1 MTLSTPD
8 PTTVTTIKSVV
19 VRIIFTERLK
29 PPLLAIPYASLCQRR
44 LNCYHSAMAGDRDSV
59 APALAQFLGEF
70 KRVANAIVDSYFIV
84 DTERRIVDFNRAFFA
99 LLPRQVARGLK
110 GKHCFDVLELNICKS
125 ECIAQ
130 QCWND
135 NRHVRLD
142 EISGSVQGEAQK
154 LRFILSAVP
163 ITDEAGNH
171 VGALEIQRN
180 VTDEAVVQV
189 KYQEMLETEA
199 RERERLANQVRMRT
213 KELLE
218 TNQLLLKTQKELLA
232 YKKGLTV

>member
-1 MTLSTPD
+1 LSVSVD
-8 PTTVTTIKSVV
+8 P
-19 VRIIFTERLK
+19 
-29 PPLLAIPYASLCQRR
+29 IP
-44 LNCYHSAMAGDRDSV
+44 
-59 APALAQFLGEF
+59 PALQQFLTEF
-70 KRVANAIVDSYFIV
+70 KRVASAIVDSYFIV

-110 GKHCFDVLELNICKS
+110 GKRCYEVIELNICKT

-130 QCWND
+130 QCWTD

-142 EISGSVQGEAQK
+142 EISGSVVGEAGK

-163 ITDEAGNH
+163 ITDERGNH

-232 YKKGLTV
+232 YKKGLAV

>member
-1 MTLSTPD
+1 MD
-8 PTTVTTIKSVV
+8 
-19 VRIIFTERLK
+19 
-29 PPLLAIPYASLCQRR
+29 Q
-44 LNCYHSAMAGDRDSV
+44 V
-59 APALAQFLGEF
+59 APALQQFLADF
-70 KRVANAIVDSYFIV
+70 KRVASAIVDSYFVV

-110 GKHCFDVLELNICKS
+110 GKQCYEVLELNICKS

-130 QCWND
+130 QCWSD

-142 EISGSVQGEAQK
+142 EISGNVAGEEQK
-154 LRFILSAVP
+154 LKFILSAIP
-163 ITDEAGNH
+163 ITDEHGQH

>member
-1 MTLSTPD
+1 MD
-8 PTTVTTIKSVV
+8 
-19 VRIIFTERLK
+19 
-29 PPLLAIPYASLCQRR
+29 Q
-44 LNCYHSAMAGDRDSV
+44 V
-59 APALAQFLGEF
+59 APGLTQFLNEF
-70 KRVANAIVDSYFIV
+70 KRVASAIVDSYFVV
-84 DTERRIVDFNRAFFA
+84 DHERRIVDFNRAFFA
-99 LLPRQVARGLK
+99 LLPRQLGRGLK
-110 GKHCFDVLELNICKS
+110 GKHCFEVLNLNICKTD
-125 ECIAQ
+125 CIAH
-130 QCWND
+130 QCWAN

-142 EISGSVQGEAQK
+142 EISGSIAGEEQK

-163 ITDEAGNH
+163 ITDEHGNP

-189 KYQEMLETEA
+189 KYQEMLEKEA
-199 RERERLANQVRMRT
+199 RERERLANQVRTRT

>member
-1 MTLSTPD
+1 MDGAHEP
-8 PTTVTTIKSVV
+8 
-19 VRIIFTERLK
+19 
-29 PPLLAIPYASLCQRR
+29 
-44 LNCYHSAMAGDRDSV
+44 V
-59 APALAQFLGEF
+59 APALQQFLSEF
-70 KRVANAIVDSYFIV
+70 KRVANAIVDSYFVV
-84 DTERRIVDFNRAFFA
+84 DHERRIVDFNRAFFA
-99 LLPRQVARGLK
+99 LLPRQLARGLK
-110 GKHCFDVLELNICKS
+110 GKRCYDVLELNICKT

-130 QCWND
+130 QCWTD

-142 EISGSVQGEAQK
+142 EISGAIVGESQK

-163 ITDEAGNH
+163 ITDEQGTP

-189 KYQEMLETEA
+189 KYQEMLEKEA
-199 RERERLANQVRMRT
+199 HERERLANQVRVRT

-218 TNQLLLKTQKELLA
+218 TNQLLLETQKELLA

>member
-1 MTLSTPD
+1 M
-8 PTTVTTIKSVV
+8 
-19 VRIIFTERLK
+19 
-29 PPLLAIPYASLCQRR
+29 
-44 LNCYHSAMAGDRDSV
+44 DSI
-59 APALAQFLGEF
+59 APALQQFLTEF
-70 KRVANAIVDSYFIV
+70 KRVASAIVDSYFVV

-110 GKHCFDVLELNICKS
+110 GKRCYEVIELNICNS
-125 ECIAQ
+125 ECIAR
-130 QCWND
+130 QCWAD

-142 EISGSVQGEAQK
+142 EISGSIAGEAGK

-163 ITDEAGNH
+163 ITDEHGNH

>member
-1 MTLSTPD
+1 MSVD
-8 PTTVTTIKSVV
+8 P
-19 VRIIFTERLK
+19 
-29 PPLLAIPYASLCQRR
+29 IP
-44 LNCYHSAMAGDRDSV
+44 
-59 APALAQFLGEF
+59 PALQQFLTEF
-70 KRVANAIVDSYFIV
+70 KRVASAIVDSYFVV

-110 GKHCFDVLELNICKS
+110 GKRCYEVIDLNICKT

-130 QCWND
+130 QCWAD

-142 EISGSVQGEAQK
+142 EISGSVVGEAQK

-163 ITDEAGNH
+163 ITDERGNH

-232 YKKGLTV
+232 YKKGLAV

>member
-1 MTLSTPD
+1 VD
-8 PTTVTTIKSVV
+8 PI
-19 VRIIFTERLK
+19 
-29 PPLLAIPYASLCQRR
+29 
-44 LNCYHSAMAGDRDSV
+44 
-59 APALAQFLGEF
+59 APALQQFLTEL
-70 KRVANAIVDSYFIV
+70 KRVASAIVDSYFVV

-110 GKHCFDVLELNICKS
+110 GKRCYEVIELNICKAA
-125 ECIAQ
+125 CIAQ
-130 QCWND
+130 QCWSD

-142 EISGSVQGEAQK
+142 EISGSVAGEPQQ

-163 ITDEAGNH
+163 ITDDAGQN

-199 RERERLANQVRMRT
+199 RERERLANQIRART
-213 KELLE
+213 RELLE

-232 YKKGLTV
+232 YKKGLQV

>member
-1 MTLSTPD
+1 MSVD
-8 PTTVTTIKSVV
+8 P
-19 VRIIFTERLK
+19 
-29 PPLLAIPYASLCQRR
+29 IP
-44 LNCYHSAMAGDRDSV
+44 
-59 APALAQFLGEF
+59 PALQQFLTEF
-70 KRVANAIVDSYFIV
+70 KRVASAIVDSYFIV

-110 GKHCFDVLELNICKS
+110 GKRCYEVIELNICKT

-130 QCWND
+130 QCWTD

-142 EISGSVQGEAQK
+142 EISGSVVGEAGK

-163 ITDEAGNH
+163 ITDERGNH

-232 YKKGLTV
+232 YKKGLAV

>member
-1 MTLSTPD
+1 
-8 PTTVTTIKSVV
+8 
-19 VRIIFTERLK
+19 
-29 PPLLAIPYASLCQRR
+29 
-44 LNCYHSAMAGDRDSV
+44 MAGDRDSV
-59 APALAQFLGEF
+59 APALAQFLTEF
-70 KRVANAIVDSYFIV
+70 KRVNNAIVDSYFVV

-110 GKHCFDVLELNICKS
+110 GKYCYDVLELNICKT

-163 ITDEAGNH
+163 ITDDSGNH

-199 RERERLANQVRMRT
+199 RERERLANQVRART

>member
-1 MTLSTPD
+1 VDS
-8 PTTVTTIKSVV
+8 
-19 VRIIFTERLK
+19 
-29 PPLLAIPYASLCQRR
+29 ASQI
-44 LNCYHSAMAGDRDSV
+44 
-59 APALAQFLGEF
+59 APALQQFLTEF
-70 KRVANAIVDSYFIV
+70 KRVSSAIVDSYFIV
-84 DTERRIVDFNRAFFA
+84 DVERRIVDYNRAFFA
-99 LLPRQVARGLK
+99 LLPRQLARGLK
-110 GKHCFDVLELNICKS
+110 GKHCYEVLELNICKS
-125 ECIAQ
+125 ECIAE
-130 QCWND
+130 QCWAN
-135 NRHVRLD
+135 NRQVRLD
-142 EISGSVQGEAQK
+142 EISGSVVGEAQP

-163 ITDEAGNH
+163 ITDEQGNH

-199 RERERLANQVRMRT
+199 RERERLANQVRART

>member
-1 MTLSTPD
+1 MS
-8 PTTVTTIKSVV
+8 VETI
-19 VRIIFTERLK
+19 
-29 PPLLAIPYASLCQRR
+29 P
-44 LNCYHSAMAGDRDSV
+44 
-59 APALAQFLGEF
+59 PALQQFLTEF
-70 KRVANAIVDSYFIV
+70 KRVASAIVDSYFIV

-110 GKHCFDVLELNICKS
+110 GKRCYEVIDLNICKT

-130 QCWND
+130 QCWAD

-142 EISGSVQGEAQK
+142 EISGSVVGEAQK

-163 ITDEAGNH
+163 ITDERGNH

-232 YKKGLTV
+232 YKKGLAV

>member
-1 MTLSTPD
+1 MP
-8 PTTVTTIKSVV
+8 
-19 VRIIFTERLK
+19 
-29 PPLLAIPYASLCQRR
+29 
-44 LNCYHSAMAGDRDSV
+44 SV
-59 APALAQFLGEF
+59 ARICQARALCYDLSVDQVPPALQQFLTEF

-84 DTERRIVDFNRAFFA
+84 DTDRRIVDFNRAFFA

-110 GKHCFDVLELNICKS
+110 GKRCYEVIDLNICKT
-125 ECIAQ
+125 ECIAK
-130 QCWND
+130 QCWSD

-142 EISGSVQGEAQK
+142 EISGSIIGEAQAQK

-163 ITDEAGNH
+163 ITDERGNH

-199 RERERLANQVRMRT
+199 RERERLANQVRART

>member
-1 MTLSTPD
+1 MPAPSELLHSTPVD
-8 PTTVTTIKSVV
+8 P
-19 VRIIFTERLK
+19 
-29 PPLLAIPYASLCQRR
+29 Q
-44 LNCYHSAMAGDRDSV
+44 V
-59 APALAQFLGEF
+59 APALQQFLTEF
-70 KRVANAIVDSYFIV
+70 KRVANAIVDSYFVV

-110 GKHCFDVLELNICKS
+110 GKHCYDVLELNICKS

-130 QCWND
+130 QCWAD

-142 EISGSVQGEAQK
+142 EISGSIAGEADK

-163 ITDEAGNH
+163 ITDEHGNH

-199 RERERLANQVRMRT
+199 RERERLANQVRART

>member
-1 MTLSTPD
+1 MSWRRAL
-8 PTTVTTIKSVV
+8 VV
-19 VRIIFTERLK
+19 FTGDGPARADAISDRVQAGLERDRRQLFHHRHG
-29 PPLLAIPYASLCQRR
+29 ASNRR
-44 LNCYHSAMAGDRDSV
+44 FQSGV
-59 APALAQFLGEF
+59 
-70 KRVANAIVDSYFIV
+70 
-84 DTERRIVDFNRAFFA
+84 
-99 LLPRQVARGLK
+99 
-110 GKHCFDVLELNICKS
+110 ELNICAN

-130 QCWND
+130 QCWAD

-142 EISGSVQGEAQK
+142 EISGNIIGEAQK

-163 ITDEAGNH
+163 ITDEQGNH

>member
-1 MTLSTPD
+1 M
-8 PTTVTTIKSVV
+8 
-19 VRIIFTERLK
+19 E
-29 PPLLAIPYASLCQRR
+29 
-44 LNCYHSAMAGDRDSV
+44 NV
-59 APALAQFLGEF
+59 APALQQFLTEF
-70 KRVANAIVDSYFIV
+70 KRVSSAIVDSYFVV
-84 DTERRIVDFNRAFFA
+84 DMDRRIVDFNRAFYA
-99 LLPRQVARGLK
+99 LLPRGVARGLK
-110 GKHCFDVLELNICKS
+110 GKHCYEVLELNICQH
-125 ECIAQ
+125 ECIAR

-142 EISGSVQGEAQK
+142 EISGNIAGETQK

-163 ITDEAGNH
+163 ITDDAGKS

-213 KELLE
+213 RELLE

>member
-1 MTLSTPD
+1 VD
-8 PTTVTTIKSVV
+8 PS
-19 VRIIFTERLK
+19 
-29 PPLLAIPYASLCQRR
+29 
-44 LNCYHSAMAGDRDSV
+44 
-59 APALAQFLGEF
+59 PALQQFLAEL
-70 KRVANAIVDSYFIV
+70 KRVAPAIVDSYFVV
-84 DTERRIVDFNRAFFA
+84 DTERRIVDFNRTFYA

-110 GKHCFDVLELNICKS
+110 GKHCYEVLQHNICAT

-130 QCWND
+130 QCWAD

-142 EISGSVQGEAQK
+142 EISSHIVGEETSK

-163 ITDEAGNH
+163 ITDERGQH

-199 RERERLANQVRMRT
+199 RERERLANQVRVRT

-232 YKKGLTV
+232 YKKGLQV

>member
-1 MTLSTPD
+1 M
-8 PTTVTTIKSVV
+8 SV
-19 VRIIFTERLK
+19 E
-29 PPLLAIPYASLCQRR
+29 PIP
-44 LNCYHSAMAGDRDSV
+44 
-59 APALAQFLGEF
+59 PALQQFLTEF
-70 KRVANAIVDSYFIV
+70 KRVASAIVDSYFVV

-110 GKHCFDVLELNICKS
+110 GKRCYEVIELNICKT

-130 QCWND
+130 QCWAD

-142 EISGSVQGEAQK
+142 EISGSVVGEAQK

-163 ITDEAGNH
+163 ITDERGNH

-218 TNQLLLKTQKELLA
+218 TN
-232 YKKGLTV
+232 

>member
-1 MTLSTPD
+1 M
-8 PTTVTTIKSVV
+8 
-19 VRIIFTERLK
+19 
-29 PPLLAIPYASLCQRR
+29 Q
-44 LNCYHSAMAGDRDSV
+44 
-59 APALAQFLGEF
+59 
-70 KRVANAIVDSYFIV
+70 
-84 DTERRIVDFNRAFFA
+84 
-99 LLPRQVARGLK
+99 
-110 GKHCFDVLELNICKS
+110 S

-130 QCWND
+130 QCWAD

-142 EISGSVQGEAQK
+142 EISGGVAGEAAK

-163 ITDEAGNH
+163 ITDEQGNH

-189 KYQEMLETEA
+189 KYQDMLETEA
-199 RERERLANQVRMRT
+199 RERERLANQVRART

>member
-1 MTLSTPD
+1 LSVSGD
-8 PTTVTTIKSVV
+8 
-19 VRIIFTERLK
+19 
-29 PPLLAIPYASLCQRR
+29 AIP
-44 LNCYHSAMAGDRDSV
+44 
-59 APALAQFLGEF
+59 PALQQFLTEF
-70 KRVANAIVDSYFIV
+70 KRVASAIVDSYFVV
-84 DTERRIVDFNRAFFA
+84 DSERRIVDFNRAFFA

-110 GKHCFDVLELNICKS
+110 GKRCHEVIELNICKT

-130 QCWND
+130 QCWAD

-142 EISGSVQGEAQK
+142 EISGSVVGEAQK

-163 ITDEAGNH
+163 ITDERGNH

-232 YKKGLTV
+232 YKKGLAV